1 MEIFETILL
10 KVNEDIK
17 KWDGELIFIFI
28 PSQSRYSNV
37 TSYLDEFF
45 YDLPIKKFLKKND
58 IRFLE
63 LNNVFKTTNDPN
75 KFYNGHLNILG
86 HITLSDY
93 ILEVMFQN
101 Y

>member
-1 MEIFETILL
+1 MYL
-10 KVNEDIK
+10 KQ
-17 KWDGELIFIFI
+17 L
-28 PSQSRYSNV
+28 
-37 TSYLDEFF
+37 
-45 YDLPIKKFLKKND
+45 
-58 IRFLE
+58 
-63 LNNVFKTTNDPN
+63 NDPN